1 MGFVAWTIELL
12 VGSPAERDITRSPLN
27 LSPKEAVAERP
38 GRANATCGACGYKKT
53 TEHGK
58 THYFPNFTMV
68 VGNVQCVAALPKGH
82 EFYTGAKCSALKCPC
97 KDP

>member
-1 MGFVAWTIELL
+1 MGSVAWMIEPP
-12 VGSPAERDITRSPLN
+12 VGSPAERDLTRAPLI

-38 GRANATCGACGYKKT
+38 RRANATCGACGYKRT
-53 TEHGK
+53 TEHGN
-58 THYFPNFTMV
+58 THYFPNCTMV